1 MESFSDITLEITDN
15 NNTIMLP
22 FYRIILYNS
31 SEYFKK
37 LLTSF
42 MEKDLK
48 QVKINVPNADIAYNI
63 ITNFIEKYS
72 SEPIEKRKINIPSW
86 EYIIDEY
93 KCLDYFMLEKDITK
107 IYNLVIPPHYYNQL
121 VNFVD
126 TIGYDSKTIKL
137 LFNNLPLDYDLSDF
151 PVDLLEK
158 MYRLSITH
166 EVMLYYK
173 DKIDNVYFIK
183 LDLNTKEIIQKT
195 KLNSLL
201 PSVNRYN
208 TTHVTPDHSKFI
220 IKSGRNIYISK
231 NNSSEVKSF
240 NFPKIIIK
248 LFATNDYIIVCFR
261 DNIKII
267 NMDNEGVTDYPIN
280 FGTSYA
286 YSFEYNQFICGQK
299 NGDIMVIDL
308 ESLEIIRNY
317 NHDEQ
322 KIKHVNILG
331 ANKYLSIIYDGI
343 KIWENDTCLKSSNC
357 TLYCGTDY
365 DDTDIY
371 SISYENHILIGIM
384 DTIMIHNEIDLKL
397 IKRCKTNNEFSCIKH
412 LHKNKFL
419 QLQFDVDCVNKE
431 LYLHDLKKNIATKIF
446 DSDGEI
452 FDFTFSTNIE
462 TEVSKKIAHYL
473 NK

>member
-37 LLTSF
+37 LLTLF
-42 MEKDLK
+42 MEKDSK

-63 ITNFIEKYS
+63 ITNFIEKHS

-107 IYNLVIPPHYYNQL
+107 IYDLVIPPHYYNQL

-151 PVDLLEK
+151 PTDLLQK
-158 MYRLSITH
+158 MYKLSITH
-166 EVMLYYK
+166 EVMLYCK
-173 DKIDNVYFIK
+173 DASSFYFIK
-183 LDLNTKEIIQKT
+183 LDFNTKEIIQKT
-195 KLNSLL
+195 KLNLNLS
-201 PSVNRYN
+201 NMNDYIM
-208 TTHVTPDHSKFI
+208 HITPDQSKFI
-220 IKSGRNIYISK
+220 MNSDHNIHILNNNGGLIKY
-231 NNSSEVKSF
+231 F
-240 NFPKIIIK
+240 NFAKLIVK
-248 LFATNDYIIVCFR
+248 LFVTNNCIIVCFT

-267 NMDNEGVTDYPIN
+267 SIDNYISTDYPIN

-286 YSFEYNQFICGQK
+286 YSFEYNQFICGER
-299 NGDIMVIDL
+299 NGNIMVIDL
-308 ESLEIIRNY
+308 QSGEIIRNY
-317 NHDEQ
+317 NHNNLN
-322 KIKHVNILG
+322 IKHVNILG
-331 ANKYLSIIYDGI
+331 VNKYLSIIDDDI
-343 KIWENDTCLKSSNC
+343 NIWENDTCLKSSHC
-357 TLYCGTDY
+357 VLYCGMDY

-371 SISYENHILIGIM
+371 TASHENHILIGII
-384 DTIMIHNEIDLKL
+384 DTIMIHDATDLKL
-397 IKRCKTNNEFSCIKH
+397 IKRCETNNAFSCIKH

-419 QLQFDVDCVNKE
+419 QLNFDDYDVKKE
-431 LYLHDLKKNIATKIF
+431 LYSHDLKKNIATKIF
-446 DSDGEI
+446 YIDGEI

>member
-15 NNTIMLP
+15 KNTIMLP

-37 LLTSF
+37 LLTLF
-42 MEKDLK
+42 MEKDSK

-107 IYNLVIPPHYYNQL
+107 IYDLTIPPHYYNQL

-151 PVDLLEK
+151 PTDLLNK

-166 EVMLYYK
+166 EVMLYCK
-173 DKIDNVYFIK
+173 DASSFFFIK
-183 LDLNTKEIIQKT
+183 LDLNTKKIIQKN
-195 KLNSLL
+195 KLNLHL
-201 PSVNRYN
+201 PNMNGHCTMHIS
-208 TTHVTPDHSKFI
+208 PDQSKFI
-220 IKSGRNIYISK
+220 IKSGRNIYIL
-231 NNSSEVKSF
+231 NNNGHHIKSF
-240 NFPKIIIK
+240 NFEKIIIK
-248 LFATNDYIIVCFR
+248 LFVTNNCIIFCFR
-261 DNIKII
+261 KNIIIIDIDN
-267 NMDNEGVTDYPIN
+267 DTSTDYPIT

-286 YSFEYNQFICGQK
+286 CSFEYNQFICGQK
-299 NGDIMVIDL
+299 NGNIMVIDL

-317 NHDEQ
+317 NHNEQ
-322 KIKHVNILG
+322 KIKHVNILS
-331 ANKYLSIIYDGI
+331 ANKYLSMIYDGI
-343 KIWENDTCLKSSNC
+343 KIWENDTYLKSLNC
-357 TLYCGTDY
+357 TLYCGIDY

-371 SISYENHILIGIM
+371 TTSHENHILIGII
-384 DTIMIHNEIDLKL
+384 DTIMIHDATDLKL
-397 IKRCKTNNEFSCIKH
+397 IKRYKSDNEFSCIKH

-419 QLQFDVDCVNKE
+419 QLQFDADCVDKE
-431 LYLHDLKKNIATKIF
+431 LYIYDFKKNLATKIF
-446 DSDGEI
+446 DTDSEI
-452 FDFTFSTNIE
+452 FDFTFSTNVE